1 MVKYKTS
8 STRIVEIVKEKISL
22 LDNYLVLDLS
32 DKKIVLKKNSH
43 VMTINMKKEGEF
55 LLLLIN
61 LDLDNRPSSDL
72 AAQKF
77 QLKVLSVIDK
87 ELSEIEK
94 TTESKNSLLSL
105 ESSFKKLKTI
115 LYSTIGIICA
125 VFGFVLYSYLSSGT
139 NVDTILEK
147 ETDYFVNAQEYY
159 EEFIDNEV
167 RAGLKYKDKV
177 IEIRGEVKY
186 VNSYDNGFEVNL
198 DAGWISSVRLKFPES
213 ERYEFSTN
221 YNEGDFLSA
230 KCFGT
235 GGSSTLKN
243 CELK

>member
-1 MVKYKTS
+1 M
-8 STRIVEIVKEKISL
+8 
-22 LDNYLVLDLS
+22 
-32 DKKIVLKKNSH
+32 
-43 VMTINMKKEGEF
+43 
-55 LLLLIN
+55 
-61 LDLDNRPSSDL
+61 
-72 AAQKF
+72 
-77 QLKVLSVIDK
+77 
-87 ELSEIEK
+87 
-94 TTESKNSLLSL
+94 
-105 ESSFKKLKTI
+105 
-115 LYSTIGIICA
+115 
-125 VFGFVLYSYLSSGT
+125 SSGT

-198 DAGWISSVRLKFPES
+198 DAGWISSVRLEFPES

-235 GGSSTLKN
+235 EEVQL
-243 CELK
+243 